1 MKYNKEPITIPLQN
15 MREKIECWIGLQ
27 GTFLL
32 RISIGLIY
40 CLFGILKFFPNLSPA
55 EDLATTTVHTLT
67 FGLLSPELSII
78 LLALWETAIGFLLLL
93 NILRPLTIALVLL
106 HIAGTF
112 TPLLLFPEL
121 TFTLVGQYILK
132 NIIIVSSML
141 VISTSALKEKKE
153 NENHC

>member
-1 MKYNKEPITIPLQN
+1 MKYNKEPITIPIQN

-67 FGLLSPELSII
+67 FGLLSPELSMI

-141 VISTSALKEKKE
+141 VISTSALKEKKG

>member
-67 FGLLSPELSII
+67 FGLLSPELSMI

>member
-1 MKYNKEPITIPLQN
+1 

-67 FGLLSPELSII
+67 FGLLSPELSMI